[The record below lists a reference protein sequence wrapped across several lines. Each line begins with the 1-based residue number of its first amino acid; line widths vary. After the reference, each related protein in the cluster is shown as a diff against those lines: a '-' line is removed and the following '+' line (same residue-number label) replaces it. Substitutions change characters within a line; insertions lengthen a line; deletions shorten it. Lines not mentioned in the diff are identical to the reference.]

1 MRISES
7 KFYCIREKEFYKLA
21 FALRIEVY
29 KGMKSKVT
37 ATATQTGYP
46 AGLRDGNLP
55 KSTIPSK
62 DVAKVPWAA
71 ENLLV
76 PESGQSGV
84 SYRRN
89 MRKKQLLI
97 ILNVLESKYVHC
109 STNQLGDTK

>member
-46 AGLRDGNLP
+46 AGL
-55 KSTIPSK
+55 
-62 DVAKVPWAA
+62 
-71 ENLLV
+71 
-76 PESGQSGV
+76 
-84 SYRRN
+84 
-89 MRKKQLLI
+89 
-97 ILNVLESKYVHC
+97 
-109 STNQLGDTK
+109 